1 MLVVNVLL
9 FHTLRFY
16 WQEKDKK
23 LFYKR
28 IAGIGLLLLLP
39 IIISLGIYS
48 RYTEVGKPIEVVVL
62 QPNIDPYEEKYS
74 LTNEETITLLQE
86 LAEKKKLLHRPTL
99 YSTPETGNLARC
111 IPFGRYLPRKRSGQY
126 ASSIGEISPTEL
138 GYGSGDLSSTYR

>member
-28 IAGIGLLLLLP
+28 IAGIGLLLFLP

-48 RYTEVGKPIEVVVL
+48 HYTEVGKPIEVVVL

-86 LAEKKKLLHRPTL
+86 LAEKKITPQTHFVL
-99 YSTPETGNLARC
+99 TPETVISQGVYHWTISLEEKKWPVCTLYWRN
-111 IPFGRYLPRKRSGQY
+111 IPN
-126 ASSIGEISPTEL
+126 
-138 GYGSGDLSSTYR
+138 